1 MQIERM
7 YNADFTETTVS
18 SKEMMS
24 IEDRRALAIME
35 STVQIDDGHYQSFLP
50 WKYDNPSLP
59 NNRVMAVK
67 RQPSKETPRE
77 RCRP

>member
-18 SKEMMS
+18 SKETMS

-35 STVQIDDGHYQSFLP
+35 STVQIVDDHYELSLP
-50 WKYDNPSLP
+50 WKYENPSLP
-59 NNRVMAVK
+59 NNGVMAVK
-67 RQPSKETPRE
+67 RLDLLK
-77 RCRP
+77 RPLEM